1 MADLSDIFVR
11 VGADIEPLKKGF
23 KSASDKLT
31 EFNKKTR
38 ESVNAIGKVTA
49 AAAAAGA
56 ALGVK
61 LVSDSLNAVDAQAKL
76 AKQLGTTT
84 ASISTLDRAANM
96 SGISLKNI
104 EAGAKNLEVVMGEA
118 ANGTGAAVDT
128 LQQLGLTAESLQGL
142 TLDEKILTINE
153 SIKANIPVTEQAAA
167 AADLFGKKAGFAIMQ
182 LDAATINEASRQVNG
197 FGVALSDID
206 AKKIE
211 DANDAMGTIGLAV
224 TGVANQFT
232 AELAPILTEI
242 ANGFKNA
249 AIETGGFRDEG
260 KSAIDG
266 IAAGVGFLGDAFR
279 GFEVIVKGLQIT
291 FEGLSVGANIFLT
304 QIVESLDQVRQGWV
318 LIINEM
324 ISAVNKIPTINLD
337 KLVTGKSALAESM
350 RASVEGAKEQ
360 LAVSVGELN
369 ALMLEPLPSDLIEA
383 RLESIRANAAAEVLI
398 ETEKQNEIS
407 AQEQA
412 ANEKRLQEAQ
422 SFGERWRKF
431 NESFRKEDKQG
442 TQQFF
447 SDLATLTG
455 SGNKKLFEIGKIAA
469 RANVI
474 IDTNEAAMKAYN
486 WAAKW
491 GGPVAGGIAAGAAV
505 LAGGARLSAINSTSF
520 GGGGSAPAASAGGGD
535 AAQASAAV
543 TQPQQTDQS
552 RTVRFETVDPSA
564 LVSGSMINKI
574 ADELK
579 QLQEDGYKL
588 I

>member
-1 MADLSDIFVR
+1 MADFSDIFVR

-38 ESVNAIGKVTA
+38 ESVNAIGKVGA
-49 AAAAAGA
+49 AAVAAGA

-61 LVSDSLNAVDAQAKL
+61 LVTDSLKAIDAQAKL

-118 ANGTGAAVDT
+118 AQGTGAAVDT
-128 LQQLGLTAESLQGL
+128 LERLHLTAKMLEGL
-142 TLDEKILTINE
+142 TLDQKILKINE
-153 SIKANIPVTEQAAA
+153 AIKTNIPVTEQAAA
-167 AADLFGKKAGFAIMQ
+167 ASDLFGKKAGFAISQ
-182 LDAATINEASRQVNG
+182 LDAATIAEASRQVNG

-211 DANDAMGTIGLAV
+211 DANDAMATIGLAI

-232 AELAPILTEI
+232 VELAPILTEL
-242 ANGFKNA
+242 ANGFKEA

-260 KSAIDG
+260 KDAISG
-266 IAAGVGFLGDAFR
+266 IATAVGFLGNAWR
-279 GFEVIVKGLQIT
+279 GFEIIIKGLEVT
-291 FEGLSVGANIFLT
+291 FEGLSVASNIFITRL
-304 QIVESLDQVRQGWV
+304 VETLDQARQGWV

-324 ISAVNKIPTINLD
+324 IDGVNKIPGINLE
-337 KLVTGKSALAESM
+337 KMVTGESALAESM

-398 ETEKQNEIS
+398 ETEKQTEIS
-407 AQEQA
+407 LQEQA
-412 ANEKRLQEAQ
+412 ANEARLREAE
-422 SFGERWRKF
+422 SFGARWRKF
-431 NESFRKEDKQG
+431 NESFRKEDRQG

-474 IDTNEAAMKAYN
+474 IDTNESAMKAYN

-520 GGGGSAPAASAGGGD
+520 GGGGSAPASSAGGGD
-535 AAQASAAV
+535 TSQASAAS
-543 TQPQQTDQS
+543 QPQQQDQS

-574 ADELK
+574 AEELK
-579 QLQEDGYKL
+579 MLQDDGFKL

>member
-1 MADLSDIFVR
+1 MADFSDIFVR

-38 ESVNAIGKVTA
+38 ESVNAIGKVGA
-49 AAAAAGA
+49 AAVAAGA

-61 LVSDSLNAVDAQAKL
+61 LVTDSLKAIDAQAKL

-118 ANGTGAAVDT
+118 AQGTGAAVDT
-128 LQQLGLTAESLQGL
+128 LERLGLTAQILEGL
-142 TLDEKILTINE
+142 TLDQKILKINE
-153 SIKANIPVTEQAAA
+153 AIKTNIPVTEQAAA
-167 AADLFGKKAGFAIMQ
+167 ASDLFGKKAGFAISQ
-182 LDAATINEASRQVNG
+182 LDAATIAEASRQVNG

-211 DANDAMGTIGLAV
+211 DANDAMATIGLAV

-232 AELAPILTEI
+232 VELAPILTEL
-242 ANGFKNA
+242 ANGFKEA

-260 KSAIDG
+260 KDAISG
-266 IAAGVGFLGDAFR
+266 IATAVGFLGNAWR
-279 GFEVIVKGLQIT
+279 GFEIIIKGLEVT
-291 FEGLSVGANIFLT
+291 FEGLSVASNIFITRL
-304 QIVESLDQVRQGWV
+304 VETLDQARQGWV

-324 ISAVNKIPTINLD
+324 IDGVNKIPGINLE
-337 KLVTGKSALAESM
+337 KMVTGESALAESM

-407 AQEQA
+407 LQEQA
-412 ANEKRLQEAQ
+412 ANEARLREAE
-422 SFGERWRKF
+422 SFGARWRKF
-431 NESFRKEDKQG
+431 NESFRKEDRQG

-469 RANVI
+469 RSNVI

-520 GGGGSAPAASAGGGD
+520 GGGGSAPASSAGGGD
-535 AAQASAAV
+535 TSQASAAS
-543 TQPQQTDQS
+543 QPQQQDQS

-574 ADELK
+574 AEELK
-579 QLQEDGYKL
+579 MLQDDGFKL

>member
-38 ESVNAIGKVTA
+38 ESVNAIGKVGA
-49 AAAAAGA
+49 AAVAAGA

-118 ANGTGAAVDT
+118 AQGTGAAVDT
-128 LQQLGLTAESLQGL
+128 LERLGLTAQMLEGL
-142 TLDEKILTINE
+142 TLDQKILKINE
-153 SIKANIPVTEQAAA
+153 AIKTNIPVTEQAAA
-167 AADLFGKKAGFAIMQ
+167 ASDLFGKKAGFAISQ
-182 LDAATINEASRQVNG
+182 LDSATIAEASRQVTG

-211 DANDAMGTIGLAV
+211 DANDAMATIGLAV

-232 AELAPILTEI
+232 VELAPILTEL
-242 ANGFKNA
+242 ANGFKEA

-260 KSAIDG
+260 KDAISG
-266 IAAGVGFLGDAFR
+266 IATAVGFLGNAWR
-279 GFEVIVKGLQIT
+279 GFEIIIKGLEVT
-291 FEGLSVGANIFLT
+291 FEGLSVASNVFITRL
-304 QIVESLDQVRQGWV
+304 VETLDKARQGWV
-318 LIINEM
+318 MIINEM
-324 ISAVNKIPTINLD
+324 IEGVNKIPGINLD
-337 KLVTGKSALAESM
+337 KMVTGKSALAESM
-350 RASVEGAKEQ
+350 RASVEGAKQQ

-398 ETEKQNEIS
+398 ETEKQTEIS
-407 AQEQA
+407 LQEQA
-412 ANEKRLQEAQ
+412 ANEARLREAE
-422 SFGERWRKF
+422 SFGARWRKF
-431 NESFRKEDKQG
+431 NESFRKEDRQG

-469 RANVI
+469 RSNVI

-520 GGGGSAPAASAGGGD
+520 GGGGSAPASSAGGGD
-535 AAQASAAV
+535 TSQASAAA
-543 TQPQQTDQS
+543 QPQQQDQS

-579 QLQEDGYKL
+579 QLQDDGYKL